1 MRKKLLKTAG
11 VFCLFTVLCMSMVGC
26 SGKGNDQP
34 AMPDVQ
40 MTSESGNNEDIETS
54 RKSGGDGTESNIEE
68 TDNSSEDSNDE
79 AGGSSEA
86 KADSNEKD
94 IFYDGANLSGRV
106 VDFTDTGFTITPE
119 TLIINEDGSMEGG
132 IAAPGYESDETNI
145 NITYAEDVVF
155 QIINFSMSSQAETS
169 REDTDKS
176 SIRKDTD
183 VNIFGTCQDE
193 KHWIADKVVIT
204 RWQ

>member
-1 MRKKLLKTAG
+1 MKKKVLKVAG
-11 VFCLFTVLCMSMVGC
+11 VFCLFTVLCINIVGC
-26 SGKGNDQP
+26 SGKENKQP
-34 AMPDVQ
+34 DLSDIH
-40 MTSESGNNEDIETS
+40 MTNESDSNKDIETGGEY
-54 RKSGGDGTESNIEE
+54 SGNGTEGNSEGSATNNEE
-68 TDNSSEDSNDE
+68 N
-79 AGGSSEA
+79 
-86 KADSNEKD
+86 SNEVENGSKVGAENEKGT
-94 IFYDGANLSGRV
+94 FYDGANLSGRV
-106 VDFTDTGFTITPE
+106 VEFSETGFTITPR
-119 TLIINEDGSMEGG
+119 TLIINEDDSMEGG

-176 SIRKDTD
+176 SVKKDTD

-193 KHWIADKVVIT
+193 KHWIADKVVVT